1 MTPTDQPT
9 PAELRALRA
18 YLKGGTAHDAAI
30 LLECSDQTVKN
41 HLSSLRS
48 KLGVR
53 NTAQLAFLLHDK
65 LAA

>member
-1 MTPTDQPT
+1 MTADIPT

-18 YLKGGTAHDAAI
+18 YLAEGTTRDAARR
-30 LLECSDQTVKN
+30 LGLAESTVKGELAN
-41 HLSSLRS
+41 IRS

-53 NTAQLAFLLHDK
+53 NTAQAAYLLHDK